1 MRKLLGVALLTAAA
15 AGLYVG
21 LATGTSAAGAGKIRP
36 FTSILTSGQEVP
48 VGTSTAFGVAFLT
61 FEEKTRELTYSI
73 TYQGLSSAET
83 AAHFHGPAAPG
94 ADATVLVGIDQTG
107 AAKQGTVVL
116 SKEQAALLK
125 KGLVYINIHSTNFP
139 GGEIRGQVLP
149 STGSFKPVGTTE

>member
-1 MRKLLGVALLTAAA
+1 MRKLLGLALLTAAA
-15 AGLYVG
+15 AGMYVG
-21 LATGTSAAGAGKIRP
+21 STVGAGAAGAGKVRP
-36 FTSILTSGQEVP
+36 FTSVLTSGQEVP
-48 VGTSTAFGVAFLT
+48 VGTSAAMGLAFLT

-94 ADATVLVGIDQTG
+94 VDAGVLVGIDQTG

-116 SKEQAALLK
+116 TKEQAASLK
-125 KGLVYINIHSTNFP
+125 KGLVYINIHSANFP

-149 STGSFKPVGTTE
+149 STASFKATE